1 MALGYKGLKLVA
13 KRLFRRVDG
22 KSESGFSDFVHAVF
36 GVMQGRDRYYSEWAC
51 RWYI

>member
-22 KSESGFSDFVHAVF
+22 KSESGFSDFAHVIF
-36 GVMQGRDRYYSEWAC
+36 GFM
-51 RWYI
+51 